1 MPDHTRAS
9 VGYPSP
15 SQKQRAEILP
25 SKRLPLLLTGL
36 ASPDLMHGRY
46 AERECA
52 RQIRR
57 QRDRIGRSG
66 AVRQYGLAELTK
78 DKLKISN
85 AKSAERFNGRKSEA
99 TALGAG
105 TTGRIAARIDRLPLT
120 WVQWR
125 LALITQIF
133 WGVIIAADGIP
144 AKLYPFVWGPRHSFG
159 TGALSVLLSVQFGV
173 GILVGE
179 YLIGMASD
187 RWGRRFALLLSAI
200 TVALPLWPT
209 ALTDHFAWLL
219 LLFGLSSIGM
229 GGVLSTNVVYM
240 GEVVPPRERGQ
251 VMLTSQILAVMVFGL
266 FGNIPGILWV
276 PQHYDW
282 FIYLFTAVPLVLLV
296 PLALW
301 ALPESPRWLEAHG
314 RHAEA
319 ERVVARLEAE
329 CLRRSGLAS
338 LPDPDYARYAVP
350 VVEHVPLRELFV
362 GEYGQRTILLL
373 VVWIIGYAGL
383 VYGFT
388 GYLPLAL
395 SSYGMTANQTFGALL
410 TASVGGG
417 CIGLAICAWLGES
430 VERRVT
436 IVASSV
442 VFCVAMYALFWHHS
456 PIAAYVFSTL
466 GWGAVFVW
474 LFNMYN
480 YTAAAYPTRLRAT
493 GTGLTDGLG
502 HLGSVFAPLIAGAL
516 FAATASLGHVGWY
529 LYITIPGALLPAA
542 LIGWRG
548 INQRRAILEQIST

>member
-1 MPDHTRAS
+1 
-9 VGYPSP
+9 V
-15 SQKQRAEILP
+15 
-25 SKRLPLLLTGL
+25 
-36 ASPDLMHGRY
+36 
-46 AERECA
+46 
-52 RQIRR
+52 
-57 QRDRIGRSG
+57 
-66 AVRQYGLAELTK
+66 YGLPTLTK
-78 DKLKISN
+78 DQLTMSN
-85 AKSAERFNGRKSEA
+85 AKSADRFTDTKA
-99 TALGAG
+99 TV
-105 TTGRIAARIDRLPLT
+105 TTQHASMIGRIAARVDRLPLT
-120 WVQWR
+120 WAQWR

-159 TGALSVLLSVQFGV
+159 TGALSVLLAVQFGI

-187 RWGRRFALLLSAI
+187 RWGRRFALLLSSI

-209 ALTDHFAWLL
+209 ALTDQFSWLL

-240 GEVVPPRERGQ
+240 GEIVPPLQRGQ
-251 VMLTSQILAVMVFGL
+251 VMLASQILAVLVFGL

-276 PQHYDW
+276 PRHYDW
-282 FIYLFTAVPLVLLV
+282 FIYLFTVVPLVLLV

-301 ALPESPRWLEAHG
+301 GLPESPRWLEAHG

-319 ERVVARLEAE
+319 ERVVSNLEAE

-338 LPDPDYARYAVP
+338 LPEPDYAGYAVP
-350 VVEHVPLRELFV
+350 VVEHVPVRELFR
-362 GEYGQRTILLL
+362 GQYGHRTVLLL
-373 VVWIIGYAGL
+373 IVWVIGYAGL

-388 GYLPLAL
+388 GYLPIAL
-395 SSYGMTANQTFGALL
+395 SAYGMTADQTFGALL

-417 CIGLAICAWLGES
+417 CIGLAICSWLGES
-430 VERRVT
+430 VERRT
-436 IVASSV
+436 CIVVSAV
-442 VFCVAMYALFWHHS
+442 LFCVAMFALYLRHS
-456 PIAAYVFSTL
+456 IIAAYVLSAL
-466 GWGAVFVW
+466 GWGSMTVW

-480 YTAAAYPTRLRAT
+480 YTAASYPTRLRAT

-502 HLGSVFAPLIAGAL
+502 HLGAVFAPLIAGAL
-516 FAATASLGHVGWY
+516 FTATAGYGHAGWY

-548 INQRRAILEQIST
+548 INQRLAILEQISS